1 MDERKLAQRAQ
12 RGDQDAFALLVERC
26 QGQVYNLALR
36 LPSFQWDCAFSTWLY
51 RLAHN
56 AAIDFLR
63 RRAHQRGAE
72 SPLSLDEEENGLA
85 ALTPDPGPS
94 PQELVEHKQ
103 LQEAL
108 AGGLARLSPDHRQA
122 LALRLSG
129 LSYAE
134 IARTLDLEEGTV
146 KSRIARARL
155 SLRNYLKKTG
165 NLPAP
170 AASKQAERGG
180 EDA

>member
-1 MDERKLAQRAQ
+1 MKTIEISD
-12 RGDQDAFALLVERC
+12 VT
-26 QGQVYNLALR
+26 LR
-36 LPSFQWDCAFSTWLY
+36 M
-51 RLAHN
+51 
-56 AAIDFLR
+56 
-63 RRAHQRGAE
+63 
-72 SPLSLDEEENGLA
+72 EE
-85 ALTPDPGPS
+85 
-94 PQELVEHKQ
+94 
-103 LQEAL
+103 
-108 AGGLARLSPDHRQA
+108 GGLSFKERV
-122 LALRLSG
+122 
-129 LSYAE
+129 E